1 MPKGAIVP
9 KYLKNKRKM
18 CTGMGCCKKKFKS
31 RSDGVLKHSQNQKRH
46 TKQKKTYKQML
57 QYKKHK
63 RKKKKNR
70 CYNGNNDYKGIK
82 HKLLTNNT

>member
-1 MPKGAIVP
+1 
-9 KYLKNKRKM
+9 M

-63 RKKKKNR
+63 RKKKKQMLQR
-70 CYNGNNDYKGIK
+70 
-82 HKLLTNNT
+82 